1 MYEVT
6 IYFGGERPAMSV
18 IVSDFDTAKRL
29 SFQGEHAE
37 IIDLRTNEI
46 IFFNERNGS
55 FTNDEGTK

>member
-46 IFFNERNGS
+46 I
-55 FTNDEGTK
+55 D

>member
-6 IYFGGERPAMSV
+6 IYFGGEKPTMTV
-18 IVSDFDTAKRL
+18 IVDSFDTAKRL

-46 IFFNERNGS
+46 IE
-55 FTNDEGTK
+55 